1 MMHGKQLKHAGG
13 GGEGGGGGGTGGGG
27 EGEGKEILMKVSR
40 SAKEHTV
47 KMGRKHPS
55 THLAIKNDPHFLA
68 LTSSYMLPMRI

>member
-1 MMHGKQLKHAGG
+1 MLG
-13 GGEGGGGGGTGGGG
+13 GGEGG
-27 EGEGKEILMKVSR
+27 GKEILMKVSH
-40 SAKEHTV
+40 SAKEYTV